1 MVDGKV
7 VDVFDSRYGFRY
19 FDITNNDGFSLNG
32 EYMKLHGVCMH
43 HDQGALGAVSNY
55 AAIKRQMTELK
66 EMGANAIRVTHNPAS
81 DELLQICDELG
92 LLVVEEAFDS
102 WYDGKKEYD
111 YGRTAFE
118 KTSESHPQGAH
129 NVTWAEF
136 DIKQMIKRGKNFPSI
151 IMWSIGNEIHEIAY
165 TGKRSR

>member
-1 MVDGKV
+1 MVNNPKLWSTENPNLYILRTEILVDGKV

-102 WYDGKKEYD
+102 WYDGKKNMTME
-111 YGRTAFE
+111 E
-118 KTSESHPQGAH
+118 QHL
-129 NVTWAEF
+129 
-136 DIKQMIKRGKNFPSI
+136 KNF
-151 IMWSIGNEIHEIAY
+151 
-165 TGKRSR
+165 

>member
-1 MVDGKV
+1 
-7 VDVFDSRYGFRY
+7 
-19 FDITNNDGFSLNG
+19 
-32 EYMKLHGVCMH
+32 MKLHGVCMH

-102 WYDGKKEYD
+102 WYDGKKNMTME
-111 YGRTAFE
+111 E
-118 KTSESHPQGAH
+118 QHL
-129 NVTWAEF
+129 
-136 DIKQMIKRGKNFPSI
+136 KNF
-151 IMWSIGNEIHEIAY
+151 
-165 TGKRSR
+165 